1 MTTLTWRERPTML
14 GSLLGGFALL
24 VCAAV
29 AISAKLT
36 LPLITA
42 RQQEDT
48 QRLLAQVLPNSQY
61 DSMPSQEEVSLT
73 LDGQTVHFFRARQQG
88 AVSAVALFASPR
100 GYGGPIQLLVGIQSD
115 GSLSGVR
122 VISHTET
129 PGLGDKIETSKSDWI
144 LGFTGLSLGQPDEAG
159 WHVKKDGGQ
168 FDSFTGATITP
179 RGVVKGVHDTL
190 TLFARH
196 RATLLDIKE

>member
-61 DSMPSQEEVSLT
+61 DRMPSQEEVSLT
-73 LDGQTVHFFRARQQG
+73 LDGQTVHFFRAR
-88 AVSAVALFASPR
+88 
-100 GYGGPIQLLVGIQSD
+100 
-115 GSLSGVR
+115 
-122 VISHTET
+122 H
-129 PGLGDKIETSKSDWI
+129 
-144 LGFTGLSLGQPDEAG
+144 AG
-159 WHVKKDGGQ
+159 
-168 FDSFTGATITP
+168 
-179 RGVVKGVHDTL
+179 
-190 TLFARH
+190 
-196 RATLLDIKE
+196 